1 MKIITKIMASFFA
14 ILLIFFASNYV
25 TYRASTETQTQILD
39 SVQISQKLNENASS
53 TRDLYLKVVSSV
65 NKTLSSRN
73 EVQYEA
79 MSTLLSSDTK
89 KFTEQVKHEKSAG
102 VDIKLVNRL
111 NRTVDLINQTKL
123 NSLREQRNVVLAIAE
138 LENIVVTSDIA
149 LKRVMNTVRIDE
161 FLRKDIDAFVEKR
174 NAILSLIRRSQHE
187 TDIAKIQRADTL
199 VLNMREALEE
209 DAAYVFDELPELS
222 SEKDYQTALS
232 ELKKHFFSEQRLSKR
247 LVSIAKRV
255 ETLDNLDE
263 EFVAVGAELELSL
276 EQVSAASID
285 ANRSVV
291 TQIENLVDNME
302 SLLFRVSVGVT
313 LLTLGIAF
321 YLTKEI
327 NQPIQYIVRALSKIS
342 SGDYTVRIDSN
353 RWSTEFQ
360 SLLSS
365 LSMVVS
371 SNRSL
376 IDQIQTSNQEITRQ
390 CAQNAKVSD
399 DIQARSEEQS
409 SAMIEISVAV
419 EELEQ
424 ISTVTK
430 QTIERSLEHTQ
441 EVTLAVEKTIDVVKE
456 NTQANQNLSKTV
468 AQSAQQVSLISDS
481 SRDIGEILG
490 VIEEIAHKTNL
501 LALNAAIEAARAGDQ
516 GRGFAVVADEVSAL
530 AKQTSASTNRI
541 QSMIDN
547 LTSVTNQAVDAMYE
561 CERIMEESN
570 THRMKLEAGIDI
582 VGRNTKELA
591 SEAQTI
597 MQSAIEQN
605 VSCTQIAQATNMI
618 SQSTTKGVEQLKG
631 VTERSHALISMVEQ
645 QHTTLALF
653 NVKQDKTA

>member
-1 MKIITKIMASFFA
+1 
-14 ILLIFFASNYV
+14 
-25 TYRASTETQTQILD
+25 
-39 SVQISQKLNENASS
+39 
-53 TRDLYLKVVSSV
+53 
-65 NKTLSSRN
+65 
-73 EVQYEA
+73 
-79 MSTLLSSDTK
+79 
-89 KFTEQVKHEKSAG
+89 
-102 VDIKLVNRL
+102 
-111 NRTVDLINQTKL
+111 
-123 NSLREQRNVVLAIAE
+123 
-138 LENIVVTSDIA
+138 
-149 LKRVMNTVRIDE
+149 
-161 FLRKDIDAFVEKR
+161 
-174 NAILSLIRRSQHE
+174 
-187 TDIAKIQRADTL
+187 
-199 VLNMREALEE
+199 
-209 DAAYVFDELPELS
+209 
-222 SEKDYQTALS
+222 
-232 ELKKHFFSEQRLSKR
+232 
-247 LVSIAKRV
+247 
-255 ETLDNLDE
+255 
-263 EFVAVGAELELSL
+263 
-276 EQVSAASID
+276 
-285 ANRSVV
+285 
-291 TQIENLVDNME
+291 
-302 SLLFRVSVGVT
+302 
-313 LLTLGIAF
+313 
-321 YLTKEI
+321 
-327 NQPIQYIVRALSKIS
+327 
-342 SGDYTVRIDSN
+342 
-353 RWSTEFQ
+353 
-360 SLLSS
+360 
-365 LSMVVS
+365 MVVS